1 MVEGHGCVFASLEG
15 DFGRFTGL
23 GEAARAETV
32 AEPVLDPGE
41 LVRAG
46 RSAQQAVV
54 QSTVVGARVDGRRV
68 LGDGLQPFGQV
79 VRDGC
84 PSASSN

>member
-1 MVEGHGCVFASLEG
+1 MVEDHGCVVAGLEG
-15 DFGRFTGL
+15 DFERATGL

-32 AEPVLDPGE
+32 AEPVFDPGE
-41 LVRAG
+41 LGRAG

-54 QSTVVGARVDGRRV
+54 QSTVVGAGVDGRRF

-79 VRDGC
+79 ARDGC